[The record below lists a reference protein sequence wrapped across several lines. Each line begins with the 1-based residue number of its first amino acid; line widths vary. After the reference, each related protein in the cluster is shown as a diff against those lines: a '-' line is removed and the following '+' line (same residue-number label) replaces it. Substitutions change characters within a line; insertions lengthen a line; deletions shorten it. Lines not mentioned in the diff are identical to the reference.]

1 MSGIHCPKCGQAAT
15 YLNGVV
21 VCPRCDTS
29 QRDASPP
36 LSPPPLSPGHTTGEF
51 DPYHRWLGIPKS
63 DRPANHYRLLGIPLF
78 ESNSDVIESAAD
90 RQMAHVRLSANGP
103 RSDFAQQILN
113 EIATARVCLLNS
125 VSKVNYDQQLA
136 ALSSP
141 SPCPE
146 ASALHAGGNAA
157 TPLTSYTPRKK
168 RVAAAAP
175 SPVPRIMIIV
185 IGGMAGLAIASYLL
199 DQIREQEG
207 KRAREAVQRSQ
218 PIAPPRQRSA
228 IPQSRTTIPSPLPK
242 ETEPQLAPVVPPPQ
256 HSQPSVPRP
265 IPELGNQSS
274 PTLKATPAESPSRRT
289 PKMEPSP
296 RSTDSPAESSETER
310 EPPPNLDL
318 SSLPADVDLPPI
330 SAREAKLL
338 TWTAIP
344 KDLKIELA
352 SDLITLDSA
361 YAFVAEKASPS
372 TPVHWQ
378 IYLQEALD
386 VGTQQVVVADL
397 TAVDNGLGFRWTD
410 NADKATPGQ
419 LKNCLMQLKSGSE
432 SHKIALRSPLR
443 SKATR
448 LPPEKDRFKAT
459 FDVEDH
465 PRAECLRLDAHV
477 TYDGAIVAPQSGTE
491 TTTKGK
497 RLDFK
502 IDDLPEVAIQVT
514 LLSQQDK
521 SLTLQAIPRHQL
533 SGARQPTLS
542 TEEVDKLEQRIRK
555 SVVKSQNDLVKAQ
568 NALRTAEQAF
578 LRGNSATK
586 AVQRKIIE
594 NKTKEIAN
602 NPRKTAEMIESLKA
616 VEGLRRLVSEVRLN
630 TLIHYRIYAESN
642 ESWLLLVDG
651 EYAIPS
657 LP

>member
-141 SPCPE
+141 SPGPE
-146 ASALHAGGNAA
+146 ASALHVGGNAA

-175 SPVPRIMIIV
+175 SPVTRIMIIV

-199 DQIREQEG
+199 HQIREQEG

-274 PTLKATPAESPSRRT
+274 PTLKATPVESPTLKATPAASPSRRT

-296 RSTDSPAESSETER
+296 RSTDSPAETSVTER

-378 IYLQEALD
+378 IYLQKALD

-410 NADKATPGQ
+410 NADKATAGQ

-443 SKATR
+443 PKATR
-448 LPPEKDRFKAT
+448 LTPGKDEFKAV
-459 FDVEDH
+459 FDLEDL
-465 PRAECLRLDAHV
+465 PGPEYLCLDV
-477 TYDGAIVAPQSGTE
+477 GVSYDGSRVASKSGTE
-491 TTTKGK
+491 TTTRGK
-497 RLDFK
+497 RLYFK
-502 IDDLPEVAIQVT
+502 IDEPPNVEIQVT
-514 LLSQQDK
+514 LLSHQDK
-521 SLTLQAIPRHQL
+521 SLTLQALPKYHLSRSRQL
-533 SGARQPTLS
+533 TLS
-542 TEEVDKLEQRIRK
+542 TEEVDELEQRISK
-555 SVVKSQNDLVKAQ
+555 S
-568 NALRTAEQAF
+568 
-578 LRGNSATK
+578 
-586 AVQRKIIE
+586 I
-594 NKTKEIAN
+594 
-602 NPRKTAEMIESLKA
+602 AEMRQSLSSI
-616 VEGLRRLVSEVRLN
+616 GDLRSLVSEVHSN
-630 TLIHYRIYAESN
+630 TLIRYRIYAESN